1 VTVSVTLLEVLDF
14 RWFQYLR
21 LFTLNKISA
30 MLHVIF
36 QFVKDFNMHV
46 LSRDVSVDWLNDY
59 DLWIKT
65 IFALDSFNEAF

>member
-1 VTVSVTLLEVLDF
+1 VLDF
-14 RWFQYLR
+14 CWFQYLR
-21 LFTLNKISA
+21 LFTLNEIGA

-36 QFVKDFNMHV
+36 QFVEDFNVHV
-46 LSRDVSVDWLNDY
+46 LSRDVSVDWLNDD